1 MEMEEKRLQMR
12 DENKKK
18 RRKSEKAR
26 IMPDDDDLDLI
37 AENTGVQIPR
47 KRKLRKNIDED
58 ESQKSD
64 TERREN

>member
-1 MEMEEKRLQMR
+1 MEEKRLQMR

-37 AENTGVQIPR
+37 AENTGV
-47 KRKLRKNIDED
+47 
-58 ESQKSD
+58 
-64 TERREN
+64 